1 MTVIRPNSVSG
12 INSITVQ
19 SGNSLAVHKAN
30 GELIRTLTSSSGV
43 STFSTL
49 SVGSATTDNSAAKS
63 VNIGLGASIS
73 QHNDNT
79 LSLGTGGRERFLINS
94 TGRIGIKNNLS
105 NTFDSNANTLCI
117 GDGGGAVGLTFY
129 TAAAADG
136 SHISFT
142 ESTGSTSEGMISYYQ
157 GSYGTANDRD
167 AMIFKTNGGERL
179 RITSAGLVGIGS
191 DVPTESLD
199 VEGNTTIASNGR
211 VNIYRPT
218 GTATNSAL
226 VINSNVGSTDKTQFI
241 IQAGGSVGIGTDTPS
256 HKLDISNDGIAFP
269 SAAGSTLL
277 RLRNSAGSAT
287 LSIDANAGNVSAIQF
302 GDTAAASRGGILY
315 NHASNHLQF
324 NTGTGGEKMRIGV
337 AGTVTTTYQ
346 IVNDTSPDFPFII
359 SQVDPSNTVNQ
370 LGGSGVGMIFKPA
383 TNGDAAI
390 GAALAAIKPGGNDG
404 ETDTDLA
411 FYVSQNDETL
421 DEALRLDHDLNL
433 GLGIIAVPQDT
444 GARTIHV
451 HSTTSGGSARAA
463 IRLTH
468 ADSGTSASN
477 GAFIG
482 FDANPDFYLFNQ
494 ESGNIR
500 FGINGTDEFKI
511 SSTNGRLERSF
522 GGGSG
527 SGSDLD
533 GMWFNND
540 QAATGTFVRFWQ
552 TSGGYGA
559 NQIGSISHTA
569 NNTAYNTSS
578 DYRLKENAISIS
590 DGITRLKELK
600 PYRFNF
606 KTEPSKTVDGFFA
619 HEAATVVPEAV
630 TGAKDAVAGAD
641 DDMYKVG
648 DPIHQGMDYGKIT
661 PLLTAALQEAITKI
675 ETLETK
681 VAALEGG

>member
-1 MTVIRPNSVSG
+1 MVALLTIDLLGVIANKNGDDGIAFHTKTASG
-12 INSITVQ
+12 GSF
-19 SGNSLAVHKAN
+19 
-30 GELIRTLTSSSGV
+30 GE
-43 STFSTL
+43 
-49 SVGSATTDNSAAKS
+49 A
-63 VNIGLGASIS
+63 
-73 QHNDNT
+73 
-79 LSLGTGGRERFLINS
+79 
-94 TGRIGIKNNLS
+94 
-105 NTFDSNANTLCI
+105 
-117 GDGGGAVGLTFY
+117 
-129 TAAAADG
+129 
-136 SHISFT
+136 
-142 ESTGSTSEGMISYYQ
+142 
-157 GSYGTANDRD
+157 
-167 AMIFKTNGGERL
+167 L
-179 RITSAGLVGIGS
+179 RITSAG
-191 DVPTESLD
+191 
-199 VEGNTTIASNGR
+199 R
-211 VNIYRPT
+211 
-218 GTATNSAL
+218 
-226 VINSNVGSTDKTQFI
+226 
-241 IQAGGSVGIGTDTPS
+241 VGIGTTNPTDILDINSDQASAVSDVFIRNHANLGGAALNIWTQGTYSSPTYKAIIGASDLGGTIRMGSASNHDLLLLTNNDPKITIKLGGNVGVGTDNPS

-287 LSIDANAGNVSAIQF
+287 LSIDANAGNTSAIQF

-315 NHASNHLQF
+315 NHASDHLQF
-324 NTGTGGEKMRIGV
+324 NTGTGGEKMRIGI

-359 SQVDPSNTVNQ
+359 SQVDPSNVVNQ

-390 GAALAAIKPGGNDG
+390 GAALAAVKPGGNDG

-421 DEALRLDHDLNL
+421 DEALRVDHDLNL

-444 GARTIHV
+444 GARTLHI

-468 ADSGTSASN
+468 AGSGTAASN

-482 FDANPDFYLFNQ
+482 FDNNPDFYIFNQ

-500 FGINGTDEFKI
+500 FGVNGTDEFKI

-578 DYRLKENAISIS
+578 DYRLKENIC
-590 DGITRLKELK
+590 D
-600 PYRFNF
+600 N
-606 KTEPSKTVDGFFA
+606 
-619 HEAATVVPEAV
+619 
-630 TGAKDAVAGAD
+630 
-641 DDMYKVG
+641 
-648 DPIHQGMDYGKIT
+648 
-661 PLLTAALQEAITKI
+661 
-675 ETLETK
+675 
-681 VAALEGG
+681 